1 MFVTG
6 TPSVAAHTIISNSD
20 SDWPRKLSLFILTL
34 AGLSDFVDADGQTY
48 LTLVGIVMSIT
59 ILAANL
65 GSRAWH
71 FMNWK
76 TLGQGRFYVPVL
88 SYSLSVMTGL
98 LFPYI
103 GFGRIQAGGKS
114 AILMVCWNALLVAVV
129 FVFSGIEKVQKFLV
143 NGSEV
148 SMFISFYVSLPSILQ
163 HNFFFVSCQ

>member
-1 MFVTG
+1 MFITG
-6 TPSVAAHTIISNSD
+6 TPSVAAHTIISNFD
-20 SDWPRKLSLFILTL
+20 SDWPRKLALFILTL
-34 AGLSDFVDADGQTY
+34 AGLSEFVDADGQTY
-48 LTLVGIVMSIT
+48 LTLIGIGMSIS

-71 FMNWK
+71 FMSWK
-76 TLGQGRFYVPVL
+76 TLGQGQMFVPVI
-88 SYSLSVMTGL
+88 SYGLAVMTGL

-114 AILMVCWNALLVAVV
+114 AIWMVCLNSLIVAIV

-148 SMFISFYVSLPSILQ
+148 SLCLIFVFYSFMTCLM
-163 HNFFFVSCQ
+163 

>member
-1 MFVTG
+1 M
-6 TPSVAAHTIISNSD
+6 
-20 SDWPRKLSLFILTL
+20 ILTL
-34 AGLSDFVDADGQTY
+34 AGLSDFVDVDGQTY
-48 LTLVGIVMSIT
+48 LTLIGIVMSIPIRAT
-59 ILAANL
+59 NL
-65 GSRAWH
+65 GPRAWN

-88 SYSLSVMTGL
+88 SYSLSVITGL

-114 AILMVCWNALLVAVV
+114 AILMICWNALLVAVI

-148 SMFISFYVSLPSILQ
+148 SIGVHFVFYLPQEYSNIISVVY
-163 HNFFFVSCQ
+163 FVYGI